1 MNINETKLLTIKV
14 NKIERD
20 KFKLLSFIY
29 NKSVSQLLKDL
40 VDSELKDK
48 KLTPTQIRQL
58 PKDLRSSYLKSL
70 TEEAMPYYNKYKNEL
85 MVEEIM
91 DGIE

>member
-20 KFKLLSFIY
+20 KFKLLSYIY
-29 NKSVSQLLKDL
+29 NKSLSQLLKDL
-40 VDSELKDK
+40 VDNELKDK
-48 KLTPTQIRQL
+48 KLSPTQIRQL
-58 PKDLRSSYLKSL
+58 PKDLRSSYLKNL
-70 TEEAMPYYNKYKNEL
+70 TEEAMPFYNKFKDEL
-85 MVEEIM
+85 LVEEIM

>member
-1 MNINETKLLTIKV
+1 MIDFDI
-14 NKIERD
+14 D
-20 KFKLLSFIY
+20 
-29 NKSVSQLLKDL
+29 
-40 VDSELKDK
+40 ELKDK

-58 PKDLRSSYLKSL
+58 PKDLRSSYLKHL
-70 TEEAMPYYNKYKNEL
+70 TEEAMPFYNKYKDEL

>member
-40 VDSELKDK
+40 VDNELKDK

-58 PKDLRSSYLKSL
+58 PKDLRSSYLKNL
-70 TEEAMPYYNKYKNEL
+70 TEEAMPFYNKYKDEL
-85 MVEEIM
+85 FVEEIM